1 MRELKPRLAHIKVS
15 PVDMSIIGPV
25 TESNNSL
32 RSRLRSKDGRIMP
45 RRIELFLTR
54 AMNCREMAARARS
67 DASRDLF
74 EHLARTWTLLAKD
87 IDDAQDFK
95 RETRKLLEN
104 NEGVA

>member
-1 MRELKPRLAHIKVS
+1 
-15 PVDMSIIGPV
+15 
-25 TESNNSL
+25 
-32 RSRLRSKDGRIMP
+32 MP

-54 AMNCREMAARARS
+54 AMNCREMAARARG